1 MTRTKNIL
9 ILCVMLLMVVIA
21 GCGKEEEKKDKDTL
35 VKAKD
40 SYSIKHAMGE
50 TTVNGTPKRVVV
62 LTNEGAE
69 ALLTVGVT
77 PVGTTKPRAGDEW
90 YPHLAKEL
98 KNTKVVGTE
107 RDINL
112 EAVMKLQPD
121 LIIGNKMRHEKYTS
135 S

>member
-9 ILCVMLLMVVIA
+9 ILCIMLLMVIIA
-21 GCGKEEEKKDKDTL
+21 GCGKEEEKKDKDTS

-69 ALLTVGVT
+69 ALLT
-77 PVGTTKPRAGDEW
+77 
-90 YPHLAKEL
+90 
-98 KNTKVVGTE
+98 
-107 RDINL
+107 
-112 EAVMKLQPD
+112 
-121 LIIGNKMRHEKYTS
+121 
-135 S
+135 